1 MKNYR
6 IEEISEIVGGILSK
20 VADASIDKL
29 RPPLLADENSLALAL
44 SEEEIENLA
53 KQKQKQLLFLWV

>member
-29 RPPLLADENSLALAL
+29 RPPLLAD
-44 SEEEIENLA
+44 
-53 KQKQKQLLFLWV
+53 